1 MAPKR
6 YGYSALKP
14 KRWIAE
20 KRQELINS
28 GVSEEI
34 YKNGMRWL
42 RLLLEGVDYEKQ
54 WGAEMLRGDE
64 TKVLHA
70 LFDVNSGGFD
80 FSRLL

>member
-14 KRWIAE
+14 KRWVAE

-54 WGAEMLRGDE
+54 WGQKCSAVMKRKSTCLI
-64 TKVLHA
+64 
-70 LFDVNSGGFD
+70 
-80 FSRLL
+80 

>member
-1 MAPKR
+1 M
-6 YGYSALKP
+6 
-14 KRWIAE
+14 
-20 KRQELINS
+20 
-28 GVSEEI
+28 SEEI

-54 WGAEMLRGDE
+54 WGAKMLRGDE

>member
-6 YGYSALKP
+6 YGYSALKL
-14 KRWIAE
+14 KRWVAE

-54 WGAEMLRGDE
+54 WGA
-64 TKVLHA
+64 
-70 LFDVNSGGFD
+70 
-80 FSRLL
+80 